1 MLNAFCFS
9 SSLCTFFGVYNNKK
23 IGSQQT
29 PQKSISSVSWQFISL
44 SPDTRRWPPE
54 SWSVLEADRDIPAAA
69 AAAAAAFDSGRAVLD
84 SGRAS
89 ESAVD
94 LLQVWGQC
102 SVQYWLPVHSEWSQP
117 SVR

>member
-1 MLNAFCFS
+1 MHCVITANFS
-9 SSLCTFFGVYNNKK
+9 KQRHRNISIYKRLSQCLDKSS
-23 IGSQQT
+23 ID
-29 PQKSISSVSWQFISL
+29 L
-44 SPDTRRWPPE
+44 SRDTRRWPRE

-69 AAAAAAFDSGRAVLD
+69 AAAAAAAFDSGCAVLD

-89 ESAVD
+89 ESVVD

>member
-1 MLNAFCFS
+1 M
-9 SSLCTFFGVYNNKK
+9 
-23 IGSQQT
+23 
-29 PQKSISSVSWQFISL
+29 
-44 SPDTRRWPPE
+44 
-54 SWSVLEADRDIPAAA
+54 LEADSDTPAAAAA

-89 ESAVD
+89 ESVVN

-102 SVQYWLPVHSEWSQP
+102 SIQYWLPVHSEWSQP

>member
-1 MLNAFCFS
+1 MHCVITAKLENFS
-9 SSLCTFFGVYNNKK
+9 KQRHRNISIIQKTQSQCLDKSS
-23 IGSQQT
+23 ID
-29 PQKSISSVSWQFISL
+29 L

-54 SWSVLEADRDIPAAA
+54 SWSVLEVDRDIPAAA

-117 SVR
+117 SVW

>member
-9 SSLCTFFGVYNNKK
+9 SSLCTFFGNKK
-23 IGSQQT
+23 IGSQQI

-44 SPDTRRWPPE
+44 SRDTRRWPRE
-54 SWSVLEADRDIPAAA
+54 SWSVLEADRDTPAAA
-69 AAAAAAFDSGRAVLD
+69 PAAAFDSGRAVLD

-89 ESAVD
+89 ESVVD

-117 SVR
+117 SVW